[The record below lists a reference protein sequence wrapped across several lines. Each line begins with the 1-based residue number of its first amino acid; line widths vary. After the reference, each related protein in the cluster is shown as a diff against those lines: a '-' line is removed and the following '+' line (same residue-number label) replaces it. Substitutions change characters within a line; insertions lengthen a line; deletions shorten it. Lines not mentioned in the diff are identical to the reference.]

1 MIRVVSFDLDGTL
14 IKTSFADSYWLEGL
28 PRVYANEKGV
38 SLEKAKAIL
47 FKDYEAIGKERIEW
61 YEPAYWFNRY
71 NLKYSWRK
79 LMEDYKST
87 IEPYP
92 DALSTL
98 ERLKEKYR
106 LVILSNAERI
116 FVEIEL
122 EKTNF
127 SHYFSEIFSSVT
139 DFGMV
144 KKNAEVYRKV
154 CSTLGIEENEMV
166 HVGDDRLFDYE
177 IPKSVGINALH
188 LNRNAD
194 SEENHIINS
203 LNSLPD
209 IISRF

>member
-98 ERLKEKYR
+98 ERLKEKYK
-106 LVILSNAERI
+106 LIIFSNAERN
-116 FVEIEL
+116 FVEIEI
-122 EKTNF
+122 EKTN
-127 SHYFSEIFSSVT
+127 FSSVT

-154 CSTLGIEENEMV
+154 CSILGIEGNEMV

-177 IPKSVGINALH
+177 IPKSAGINALH
-188 LNRNAD
+188 LNRNAN